1 MRGASVALV
10 FAIKQ
15 KFSGSKRK
23 FLFWF
28 SAVLLILCVIY
39 ALLFQLFMMYEN
51 REYSIITGFYWTLVV
66 MSTQGFGDIVFTSD
80 PGKLFTMVVNL
91 TGILFMI
98 VLLPFVIIE
107 FVYNP
112 LMAAQRDATAPRKL
126 PDTIHGHVL
135 ITCFD
140 VVAEAFIKRLVQH
153 KIPYAVIVED
163 VNEAYRL
170 SDLGINVLVGDLR
183 NTQTYLNA
191 RVDKAA
197 LVAVTSES
205 DPINTNIVFVIRQ
218 ICETVP
224 IVSFVN
230 NDDSTDILELAGSN
244 EVLDISELMG
254 KSLAQS
260 MSNEGHAAHVM
271 GQIDDLFI
279 VEARVS
285 GTELV
290 GKTLKEA
297 DLGKKMNV
305 TVVGVWERGKFELAG
320 PNTRVAENSILVM
333 AVSDEQLKLYNEQF
347 AAEFE
352 EGSGIV
358 ILGAGNVGFAAAR
371 SLKAKGIPFTIIDK
385 EDPKGRLA
393 DEFRGNIV
401 TGDAADLEFLKSTLF
416 FDASAILITTHDDD
430 INIFLTLYFRK
441 LRPGVQIIVRAN
453 QESNILMLHRAGA
466 DFVVSSST
474 MASIMLFNNLDQ
486 GHLYTMV
493 EGLYAIQVKIPPK
506 MVGKSLV
513 NLQFRALTGCSVIAL
528 IQNGQCM
535 INPSPF
541 EPLPADV
548 EIVMVLTPEAEE
560 RFVKHFGKENN
571 DA

>member
-1 MRGASVALV
+1 MRAASVALV
-10 FAIKQ
+10 YAMKRR
-15 KFSGSKRK
+15 FSGSNRK
-23 FLFWF
+23 FLAWF
-28 SAVLLILCVIY
+28 TMVLLVLCVIY
-39 ALLFQLFMMYEN
+39 AMLFHLFMLFEG
-51 REYSIITGFYWTLVV
+51 RQYSIITGFYWTLVV

-80 PGKLFTMVVNL
+80 AGKLFTMLVNM

-112 LMAAQRDATAPRKL
+112 LMAAQRDAAAPRKL
-126 PDTIHGHVL
+126 PEDMRNHVL

-140 VVAEAFIKRLVQH
+140 VVAESLIKRLVQH

-163 VNEAYRL
+163 INEAYRL

-183 NTQTYLNA
+183 NTETYINA
-191 RVDKAA
+191 RADKAA
-197 LVAVTSES
+197 LIAVTSNS
-205 DPINTNIVFVIRQ
+205 DPINTNIVFIIRQ
-218 ICETVP
+218 ICDKVP
-224 IVSFVN
+224 VVAFA
-230 NDDSTDILELAGSN
+230 NDVDSIDILELAGSN
-244 EVLDISELMG
+244 QVLDISDLMG
-254 KSLAQS
+254 RALAQS
-260 MSNEGHAAHVM
+260 TSNEGHAAHVM
-271 GQIDDLFI
+271 GQIETLFV

-320 PNTRVAENSILVM
+320 PNTKIAENSILVM
-333 AVSDEQLKLYNEQF
+333 AVSDEQLKNYNQQF
-347 AAEFE
+347 TADFE
-352 EGSGIV
+352 AGNGVV
-358 ILGAGNVGFAAAR
+358 ILGAGNVGLAAAR
-371 SLKAKGIPFTIIDK
+371 YLRKHHIPFTIIDK
-385 EDPKGRLA
+385 EEPKGKQA
-393 DEFRGNIV
+393 DEFRNDIL
-401 TGDAADLEFLKSTLF
+401 TGDAADLDFLKSTLF

-430 INIFLTLYFRK
+430 INIYLTLYFRK
-441 LRPGVQIIVRAN
+441 LRPGVQIIARAN
-453 QESNILMLHRAGA
+453 QERNILMLHRAGA
-466 DFVVSSST
+466 DFIVSSST
-474 MASIMLFNNLDQ
+474 MASIMLFNHLNQ

-541 EPLPADV
+541 EPLPNDV
-548 EIVMVLTPEAEE
+548 DIIMVLTPEAEE
-560 RFVKHFGKENN
+560 RFVKHFGNN
-571 DA
+571 DPHA